1 MRRVG
6 YIGEGAFSKRLPY
19 VGFFWFFSC
28 RSRKEHYCT
37 KGYKKVYI
45 LRESKRPARKWA
57 GLFAE
62 IYMEASASLMA
73 ASQLRMAWMV

>member
-28 RSRKEHYCT
+28 RSRKEHYRT
-37 KGYKKVYI
+37 DGYNKVYFIARNIFLEILYHFHLSCAKMEKTI
-45 LRESKRPARKWA
+45 LRRY
-57 GLFAE
+57 L
-62 IYMEASASLMA
+62 
-73 ASQLRMAWMV
+73 